1 MPLPIVERGV
11 PGPDVVEPELVAPD
25 DAPLVPP
32 LPYELP
38 DCAVAAT
45 AVPSAT
51 ATASAFNCIIAM
63 KSLLVEVKFARSKR
77 DPGASIPSQNALRAC
92 AALSA
97 SPRFA
102 CRRWRD
108 KRCTLVPGPKLLRP
122 PTMSAANESPVADAA
137 APRPRVVIVGA
148 GFGGIE
154 AAKALRDAPVDVTV
168 VDRENHHCFQPLL
181 YQVATA
187 ALSPA
192 DVAWPIRHMLA
203 KQRNATVLMAEVRSI
218 DTRAQRVVADGV
230 ALGYDYLVV
239 ATGAMHAYF
248 GHDDWAGAA
257 PGLKGIDDAT
267 LIRRR
272 ILLAFERAEIART
285 QEARAHLMT
294 FVIVGGGPTGVEMAG
309 ALAEVARQTL
319 PPDFRDIDPR
329 TARILLVEAG
339 PRILPALPEKLSAYA
354 QRALEGM
361 GVEVLTKSPVTK
373 CDARGVEIEGRRIE
387 AATIVWAAGVAAS
400 PVASW
405 IDAPS
410 DRAGRIAVEGDLS
423 VPGLPNVFVVGD
435 AATVPFGPDR
445 RVPGLAAAAK
455 QMGRYV
461 GRVIASRVQGRST
474 ARPFAYD
481 DQGDLATIG
490 WHKAVVNLKHLQLT
504 GVMGWLFWSLVH
516 VYFLIGA
523 RSRFVVAFS
532 WAWQYLTFQRGARLI
547 TGIANAVPRPHGG
560 GPPGG
565 GA

>member
-1 MPLPIVERGV
+1 MTTTNELPI
-11 PGPDVVEPELVAPD
+11 
-25 DAPLVPP
+25 
-32 LPYELP
+32 
-38 DCAVAAT
+38 
-45 AVPSAT
+45 
-51 ATASAFNCIIAM
+51 
-63 KSLLVEVKFARSKR
+63 
-77 DPGASIPSQNALRAC
+77 
-92 AALSA
+92 
-97 SPRFA
+97 
-102 CRRWRD
+102 
-108 KRCTLVPGPKLLRP
+108 
-122 PTMSAANESPVADAA
+122 ANAA
-137 APRPRVVIVGA
+137 ASRPRVVIVGA

-168 VDRENHHCFQPLL
+168 IDRENHHCFQPLL

-218 DTRAQRVVADGV
+218 DTRARRVVADGV
-230 ALGYDYLVV
+230 ELEYDYLVI

-248 GHDDWAGAA
+248 GHDDWADVA
-257 PGLKGIDDAT
+257 PGLKRIDDAT

-272 ILLAFERAEIART
+272 ILLAFERAEIAHTNEER
-285 QEARAHLMT
+285 RHLLT

-329 TARILLVEAG
+329 TAHILLVEAG
-339 PRILPALPEKLSAYA
+339 PRILPALPGKLSAYA

-373 CDARGVEIEGRRIE
+373 CDARGVEIEGRRVE

-405 IDAPS
+405 IEAPS
-410 DRAGRIAVEGDLS
+410 DRAGRIVVEPDLS
-423 VPGLPNVFVVGD
+423 VPNLPNVFVVGD
-435 AATVPFGPDR
+435 AATVAFGPDR

-455 QMGRYV
+455 QMGHYV
-461 GRVIASRVQGRST
+461 GRVIAARVQGRAAT
-474 ARPFAYD
+474 KPFVYN

-490 WHKAVVNLKHLQLT
+490 WHKAVVNLRHLQLT
-504 GVMGWLFWSLVH
+504 GVLGWLFWSLVH

-547 TGIANAVPRPHGG
+547 TGMANAVPRRQRDGSHS
-560 GPPGG
+560 G